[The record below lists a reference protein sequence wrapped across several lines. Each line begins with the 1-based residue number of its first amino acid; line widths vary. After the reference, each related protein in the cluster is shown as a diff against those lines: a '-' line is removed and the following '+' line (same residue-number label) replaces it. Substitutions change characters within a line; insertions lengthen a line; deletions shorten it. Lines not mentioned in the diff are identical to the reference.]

1 MLVVKMGGKL
11 WNPGE
16 WYRLLDAARNR
27 RLRGGEGDRVGHS
40 STEDGGEIE
49 DSEYVRLV
57 AKTIWGELVRVEGL
71 KRDAG

>member
-1 MLVVKMGGKL
+1 M
-11 WNPGE
+11 
-16 WYRLLDAARNR
+16 
-27 RLRGGEGDRVGHS
+27 GHS